1 MRIGIYKD
9 TLANKRGADVAVL
22 ALAEGLRERGFEVEV
37 FERPQLGEKVAE
49 PWDVMVSTG
58 TNEILDLAAAFPERF
73 PWPVVQQF
81 HTNPKS
87 QFKWKKFRRNWRV
100 RKALRRVDV
109 IQVLSAEFIPQ
120 VAKYGTRVEVIG
132 NWSKYAATDSVQ
144 TAERAIIYPA
154 AFQTVKRQDLLIKA
168 FAKVA
173 GDFPGWCVKFF
184 GADKT
189 KHAEKCRRLVAK
201 LGLSERILFC
211 GFSDSLDKEYAKCAF
226 VAFPSFAEGFGLVLA
241 DAAMFRKPSL
251 TVHDWIG
258 SAAIGGGIVTKPT
271 VGAYAEGLRR
281 LMSDPALCSAMGD
294 AACGFC
300 GKTYSRDRILD
311 AWESLFSGFSRHH
324 T

>member
-58 TNEILDLAAAFPERF
+58 TNEILDLAAAFPEKF

-109 IQVLSAEFIPQ
+109 IQVLSAEFSPQ
-120 VAKYGTRVEVIG
+120 VAK
-132 NWSKYAATDSVQ
+132 

-300 GKTYSRDRILD
+300 EKTYSRDRILD